1 MDANRAT
8 KAAYVSKRTADSMRA
23 WKQSVSLSRSSVA
36 GTAALQNH
44 SIDSKKYSQTPVN
57 RHEKGCKEMDISKVA
72 VGDNA
77 PQEVNVVIEVPLRS
91 DPIKY
96 EFEKE
101 SGAIFVDRFLYTSMF
116 YPCNYGFVPHTLA
129 DDGDPVDVMVIGRM
143 PVQPGAVLPARVIG
157 VLELEDEA
165 GGDEKILAVPAPK
178 ITPLYAKVN
187 SWTDIPEIDLDRIK
201 HFFEHYKDL
210 EPNKW
215 TRVGNWR
222 DPDVAHDIMQ
232 KAMDAYKD

>member
-1 MDANRAT
+1 
-8 KAAYVSKRTADSMRA
+8 
-23 WKQSVSLSRSSVA
+23 
-36 GTAALQNH
+36 
-44 SIDSKKYSQTPVN
+44 
-57 RHEKGCKEMDISKVA
+57 MDISKVA
-72 VGDNA
+72 VGDN
-77 PQEVNVVIEVPLRS
+77 PPHEVNVVIEVPLRS

-96 EFEKE
+96 EFDKD
-101 SGAIFVDRFLYTSMF
+101 SGSIFVDRFLYTSMF

-129 DDGDPVDVMVIGRM
+129 DDGDPVDVMVVGRM

-165 GGDEKILAVPAPK
+165 GRDEKILAVPAPK
-178 ITPLYAKVN
+178 ITPLYAKVS

-215 TRVGNWR
+215 TSVGNWR
-222 DPDVAHDIMQ
+222 DSDIAAEIML
-232 KAMDAYKD
+232 KAIEAYKD

>member
-1 MDANRAT
+1 
-8 KAAYVSKRTADSMRA
+8 
-23 WKQSVSLSRSSVA
+23 
-36 GTAALQNH
+36 
-44 SIDSKKYSQTPVN
+44 
-57 RHEKGCKEMDISKVA
+57 MDISKVA

-96 EFEKE
+96 EFEKD

-129 DDGDPVDVMVIGRM
+129 DDGDPVDVMVVGRM
-143 PVQPGAVLPARVIG
+143 PVQPGAVLPTRVIG

-178 ITPLYAKVN
+178 ITPLYEKVL
-187 SWTDIPEIDLDRIK
+187 SWKDIPEIDLDRIK

-215 TRVGNWR
+215 TSVGNWR
-222 DPDVAHDIMQ
+222 DPEVAHAIVQ
-232 KAMDAYKD
+232 KAIDSYVD